1 MTIFFGTGFEPR
13 SSAWM
18 QSLTNGTLLFQAGN
32 IGDGTLVDPQSR
44 LRLTS
49 NGPLGTPA
57 YIKLPVPTGYSELWF
72 TIWVEPQGTGKGLRI
87 EIECEDGGIVGL
99 RKPSGVGNL
108 RFDGFVEGVSV
119 ATGGTYV
126 EVGGQML
133 EVHIKLDVTA
143 GILASRQTDITG
155 AVVAGI
161 NYSGNTVPIAS
172 DKIKFIR
179 LSVDTS
185 AGDYSDFDDLTLTD
199 DGFPGD
205 IRYSHL
211 SPNGDSSVT
220 WSRSAGATN
229 WSLVDE
235 RPPVTT
241 DSVNTSIDSR
251 RDLYDLEN
259 YARTE
264 RPLFVALWHQAR
276 SSGVGASI
284 IQLISSGGV
293 VELGAVAALTTTYT
307 DYQRLFLEDPNT
319 GAAWTVTALNALK
332 CGQDSLIPGSASLT
346 VPQVIVEIGY
356 LAGTTVNLGS
366 RPLAI
371 DLNDYNS
378 VYLWVAIFN
387 AGAFYLQ
394 RYDSYSLVAAVEQ
407 AFGAA
412 SEAQVDARTYF
423 IFPHAPAYFTLG
435 DFSNYVYVCGRYD
448 NAGTAEHIA
457 RSVDGGL
464 TFTDIGDASWTT
476 ERIGAMWTED
486 SNTIYVILNGSN
498 RLWRTTNGGAAWSNI
513 NSVPFDVEHR
523 ALSRH
528 ANGRVLISRNVAGAV
543 AVSYL
548 DSPYTGAWVDIT
560 DALPISD
567 GKLSVIWI
575 S

>member
-1 MTIFFGTGFEPR
+1 
-13 SSAWM
+13 
-18 QSLTNGTLLFQAGN
+18 
-32 IGDGTLVDPQSR
+32 LV
-44 LRLTS
+44 
-49 NGPLGTPA
+49 
-57 YIKLPVPTGYSELWF
+57 
-72 TIWVEPQGTGKGLRI
+72 
-87 EIECEDGGIVGL
+87 GI
-99 RKPSGVGNL
+99 RKEFGVGNL
-108 RFDGFVEGVSV
+108 QFDGYVEGVPV
-119 ATGGTYV
+119 ATGGVFAAGTGFMHEICV
-126 EVGGQML
+126 RLAVTGGVL
-133 EVHIKLDVTA
+133 
-143 GILASRQTDITG
+143 QTRCTQRDGTVIT
-155 AVVAGI
+155 GI
-161 NYSGNTVPIAS
+161 NYGGNTVPIAS

-185 AGDYSDFDDLTLTD
+185 AGDYDDFDDITLSD

-229 WSLVDE
+229 YSLIDE

-241 DSVNTSIDSR
+241 DSVNTSVDDE

-259 YARTE
+259 YVRTE

-276 SSGVGASI
+276 SSGIGASI

-293 VELGAVAALTTTYT
+293 VELGAVTALTAGYI
-307 DYQRLFLEDPNT
+307 DYQRLFFEDPNT

-332 CGQDSLIPGSASLT
+332 CGQDGLIPGSASLT
-346 VPQVIVEIGY
+346 VTQVIIEVGY
-356 LAGTTVNLGS
+356 LANTAVNLGS

-371 DLNDYNS
+371 DVNDYNS
-378 VYLWVAIFN
+378 VYLWVTIFN
-387 AGAFYLQ
+387 AALYLQ
-394 RYDSYSLVAAVEQ
+394 RYDSYSLVAAVER

-412 SEAQVDARTYF
+412 TEAEVDARDYF

-457 RSVDGGL
+457 LSTDGGL
-464 TFTDIGDASWTT
+464 TFTDIGDAAWTT
-476 ERIGAMWTED
+476 ERVGAMWTED

-498 RLWRTTNGGAAWSNI
+498 RLWRTTNGGAAWTDL

-528 ANGRVLISRNVAGAV
+528 ANGRVLVSNNAADPVAV
-543 AVSYL
+543 AYI
-548 DSPYTGAWVDIT
+548 DSPYTGSWVDIS
-560 DALPISD
+560 DALPVAD
-567 GKLSVIWI
+567 GKNAIIWI
-575 S
+575 G